1 VTVIVEDPAGMVTV
15 SDSVLTQIAVRAAE
29 SVDAVRVRRPRRN
42 VDVTLEDGRVRASLS
57 LAVRRGTVLPE
68 TARAVQERVA
78 DALGRTCDAT
88 VEGIDVVVEEIV

>member
-15 SDSVLTQIAVRAAE
+15 SHSVLTQIAVRAAE

-42 VDVTLEDGRVRASLS
+42 VDVTLEGGRVRASLS

-78 DALGRTCDAT
+78 DALGRMCDAT

>member
-78 DALGRTCDAT
+78 DALGRMCDAT